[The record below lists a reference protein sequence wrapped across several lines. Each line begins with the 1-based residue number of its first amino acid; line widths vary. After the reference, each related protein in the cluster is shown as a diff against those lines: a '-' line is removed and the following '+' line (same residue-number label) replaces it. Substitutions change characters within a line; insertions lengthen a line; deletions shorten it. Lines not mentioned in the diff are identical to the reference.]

1 MTKLKLNLLTLITL
15 FSTLSVWAQAG
26 KITGEVKDADTQQP
40 LSGVTIRVQGTT
52 HGHVT
57 DSVGKFYINS
67 LHSGVYQLQLS
78 YLGYE
83 DLLIE
88 NVQVNTEAPA
98 TLALHMKPA
107 GVMLE
112 AVTFTVSRGR
122 NTNQAVISEVK
133 NAFQVVSGISQQQIK
148 LSQDRDAAQVM
159 SRIPGLTIVE
169 NRFVLVRGIPERY
182 NQVLLNNAIAPST
195 EVDRR
200 TFSFDLIPSSVLD
213 RMMVYK
219 SGSPELPGDF
229 AGGLIKVFTNTPNQE
244 NFTSFT
250 VGTQFRSNTTFE
262 PYVFGRTSPT
272 DFLGFDNGTRALP
285 GGFPKENI
293 RQLPNDAAV
302 RYEAP
307 KLLDNNLAS
316 QSQTTI
322 PDLNFSLGLGRYW
335 HLPKGRLQMLT
346 HLSLSQST
354 SSFSRD
360 FSRYLIQ
367 QPNQYGQPAE
377 YRSKYVDQRYERD
390 NRLGVL
396 SNWSWILNPYH
407 RIEFKNLFNQ
417 IGENSTIL
425 RSGEDF
431 NQQAGL
437 NRKNYM
443 YQYRSRSIY
452 SGQLEGNHSKEDES
466 YKLNWVLGMNYLGE
480 NQPDLRR
487 FRTIQTDEGSDTYR
501 MIFPSSSNLYETGRY
516 FGKLQEW
523 SFNNGVN
530 LETKLAKESERPFTL
545 KTGYLLDYRTRQFDS
560 RYFSYRASSTL
571 SQEQLNAWEVL
582 PLDQIFKDEHF
593 SKDGFGIEEG
603 TSPRDRYDA
612 QNFLSAA
619 YAGVQYPLGN
629 FQLSGGVR
637 LEYNRQTLSS
647 GTDTGEP
654 IRIENNVLSPLGS
667 VNVDYSFND
676 EHKIRG
682 GYGRS
687 VNRPE
692 FREIAPFLFY
702 DYEFDLNRYGAPDLK
717 TAHIDNYD
725 LRYEWYP
732 RQGETIS
739 VGGFYKQFHNPIETS
754 IIPQGESP
762 SFGYTNAKE
771 GAYSYGVEFELRKSL
786 QDLTRADWI
795 DRLSVNLNAS
805 YIYSE
810 VNYGAGVVGQD
821 AKRALQGQ
829 SPYIF
834 NAVLNYQDDP
844 KGLQLSAAYNVVG
857 PRIFA
862 IGNLQFPAIYELPR
876 HALDMTATK
885 KLGSQFSLKV
895 GVQDVLNAAHRY
907 YQDTDRNR
915 RIDTKKDDVIF
926 HFKRGTV
933 VSTALT
939 YTLR

>member
-1 MTKLKLNLLTLITL
+1 MTQVKISLLTFFIL
-15 FSTLSVWAQAG
+15 FSGLSVWAQAG
-26 KITGEVKDADTQQP
+26 KITGEVKDADTQEP
-40 LSGVTIRVQGTT
+40 LPGVTVRVQGLAN
-52 HGHVT
+52 GQVT
-57 DSVGKFYINS
+57 DSVGRFMINS
-67 LHSGVYQLQLS
+67 LESGFYNLQLS

-83 DLLIE
+83 DLVIE
-88 NVQVNTEAPA
+88 NIQVTTTAPA
-98 TLALHMKPA
+98 VMDLKMKTA
-107 GVMLE
+107 GVLLE

-133 NAFQVVSGISQQQIK
+133 SAFQVVSGISQQQIK

-182 NQVLLNNAIAPST
+182 NQVMLNNAIAPST

-219 SGSPELPGDF
+219 SGAPELPGDF
-229 AGGLIKVFTNTPNQE
+229 SGGLIKVFTNTPNQE
-244 NFTSFT
+244 KFTSFT
-250 VGTQFRSNTTFE
+250 VGTQVRAQSSFE
-262 PYVFGRTSPT
+262 PYRFGRTSST
-272 DFLGFDNGTRALP
+272 DILGFDNGSRALP
-285 GGFPKENI
+285 SGFPTENI
-293 RQLPNDAAV
+293 RQLPNDAAI
-302 RYEAP
+302 RFEAP
-307 KLLDNNLAS
+307 QMLDNNLAY
-316 QSQTTI
+316 QTQTAI
-322 PDLNFSLGLGRYW
+322 PDLNFGLGLGRYW

-354 SSFSRD
+354 SSYNRD
-360 FSRYLIQ
+360 FARYLIQ

-377 YRSKYVDQRYERD
+377 YRSKYLDQRYERD
-390 NRLGVL
+390 NRVGIL
-396 SNWSWILNPYH
+396 SNWSWIINPYH
-407 RIEFKNLFNQ
+407 RIEWKNLFNQ

-425 RSGEDF
+425 RNGEDF

-437 NRKNYM
+437 HRKNYM

-452 SGQLEGNHSKEDES
+452 SGQLEGNHSRESEDL
-466 YKLNWVLGMNYLGE
+466 KLNWVLGMNYLGE
-480 NQPDLRR
+480 NQPDLQR
-487 FRTIQTDEGSDTYR
+487 FRTIQSEAGSDTYR

-516 FGKLQEW
+516 FGKLNEW
-523 SFNNGVN
+523 SFNNGVQ
-530 LETKLAKESERPFTL
+530 LEAKIAKDRAYPITL

-560 RYFSYRASSTL
+560 RYFSYRASSNL
-571 SQEQLNAWEVL
+571 SQDRLNDLEVL
-582 PLDQIFKDEHF
+582 PLDQIFADNHF
-593 SKDGFGIEEG
+593 GKDGFMLEEG

-612 QNFLSAA
+612 NNFLSAA
-619 YAGVQYPLGN
+619 YAGVQWPLGPL
-629 FQLSGGVR
+629 QVGGGIR
-637 LEYNRQTLSS
+637 LEYNRQSLTS

-654 IRIENNVLSPLGS
+654 IVIHNDVLSPLPS
-667 VNVDYSFND
+667 INVDYSFTSD
-676 EHKIRG
+676 HKLRA
-682 GYGRS
+682 GYSRS

-702 DYEFDLNRYGAPDLK
+702 DYEFDLNRYGSPHLK
-717 TAHIDNYD
+717 TAHIDNFD

-732 RQGETIS
+732 RNGETIS
-739 VGGFYKQFHNPIETS
+739 VGGFYKSFQNPIETS

-762 SFGYTNAKE
+762 SFGYTNAEE
-771 GAYSYGVEFELRKSL
+771 GAYTYGAELEIRKSL
-786 QDLTRADWI
+786 QDLTGSDFI
-795 DRLSVNLNAS
+795 DRMSLNLNAS
-805 YIYSE
+805 YIYSQ
-810 VNYGAGVVGQD
+810 VNYGAHVVGQD

-834 NAVLNYQDDP
+834 NAVWSYQDDP
-844 KGLQLSAAYNVVG
+844 KGLHLSAAYNVVG

-876 HALDMTATK
+876 HAVDLTATQK
-885 KLGSQFSLKV
+885 IGSQFSLKV
-895 GVQDVLNAAHRY
+895 GIQDLLNAPHQY

-915 RIDTKKDDVIF
+915 QIEKGKDDVVF

-933 VSTALT
+933 VSTSLT